1 MERYICIHA
10 HFYQPPRENPWLETV
25 ELQDSAYPFHDW
37 NQRITNECY
46 APNAA
51 SRILDGENYITSIT
65 NNYARISFNFG
76 PTLLSWMETQEPEV
90 YRSILEADRQSQERF
105 SGHGS
110 AIAQAYNHLILP
122 LANHHDRYTQIYWG
136 VRDFQSRFGRMPEGM
151 WLPETAV
158 EMQTLDIMAQL
169 GIKFTILSPY
179 QAWRYRRIGAR
190 AYRDASGGKIDPS
203 RPYLVRLREGR
214 SITIFFYD
222 GPISQGVAFE
232 RLLNSGEQFA
242 QRLAGGFS
250 DARDWPQIMHIA
262 TDGESYG
269 HHHAHGD
276 MALAY
281 ALKYIEDK
289 GIAKLTN
296 YGEYLEKH
304 PPQHE
309 AQIIENSAWSCSH
322 GVGRWREDCGCSSG
336 GHADWNQAWRG
347 PLRQSLDWL
356 RDSVTALF
364 EQRGAELFQNVWK
377 ARNEYVGVI
386 VDRSPESVERFFG
399 EHQTR
404 PLSREERVQAL
415 ELLEIERNLMLMYTS
430 CGWFFDDVSGI
441 ESVQVIAY
449 AGRVIQL
456 AHKHLGG
463 EAGDA
468 LEAGFLERLQQAKS
482 NVAEHRDA
490 AQIYRKCVRPSIIG
504 LEQVAAHYA
513 ISSLFETGAAKYC
526 YTIDPSDYRTFA
538 SGKIQLAA
546 GRAGVCSRITLE
558 CESYS
563 FAVLHM
569 GDHSLSAGVRKFVS
583 EEAYSKTLHEL
594 QHAFSRADVP
604 AVIRVLDHHFGGGT
618 YSLKSLFRD
627 EQRRI
632 MDHILESTLIE
643 AEGSLRTIYEHHAPL
658 MKFLGDVNYPR
669 PKALALAA
677 EFIINASLRRE
688 FLKDFLNLN
697 EVRSLLSQAGEEGVQ
712 LDSAGLSYVMG
723 RKLNGLMEQLERRP
737 NNFGLLKKILSLLD
751 VIAELPFAVNLWK
764 VENVYYRMSRT
775 SYPELRQQAG
785 VEKEWFETFVQL
797 GNRLRIRVEPVPTTQ
812 SAMAS

>member
-25 ELQDSAYPFHDW
+25 EVQDSAYPFHDW

-51 SRILDGENYITSIT
+51 CRILDGEGYIAAIT
-65 NNYARISFNFG
+65 NNYAKISFNFG

-90 YRSILEADRQSQERF
+90 YRAILEADRLSQERF

-110 AIAQAYNHLILP
+110 AIAQAYNHMILP
-122 LANHHDRYTQIYWG
+122 LANNPDRYTQIYWG
-136 VRDFQSRFGRMPEGM
+136 IRDFESRFHRLPEGM

-158 EMQTLDIMAQL
+158 ELQTLDTMAQL

-179 QAWRYRRIGAR
+179 QAWRFRRIGVR
-190 AYRDASGGKIDPS
+190 AYRDATGGKIDPS

-214 SITIFFYD
+214 SITVFFYD
-222 GPISQGVAFE
+222 GPISQAVAFE

-250 DARDWPQIMHIA
+250 DARDWPQLMHIA

-289 GIAKLTN
+289 GIAQLTN

-322 GVGRWREDCGCSSG
+322 GVGRWREDCGCNSG
-336 GHADWNQAWRG
+336 GRNDWNQNWRG
-347 PLRQSLDWL
+347 PLRESLDWL
-356 RDSVTALF
+356 RDSVAPLF
-364 EQRGAELFQNVWK
+364 ERRESELFQDAWK
-377 ARNEYVGVI
+377 ARNEYIGLI
-386 VDRSPESVERFFG
+386 VDRSSESLERFFAANASH
-399 EHQTR
+399 E
-404 PLSREERVQAL
+404 LSREERVAAL
-415 ELLEIERNLMLMYTS
+415 ELLEMQRHAMLMYTS
-430 CGWFFDDVSGI
+430 CGWFFDEISGI
-441 ESVQVIAY
+441 ETVQVIAY

-456 AHKHLGG
+456 AHKHLGQAEG
-463 EAGDA
+463 EA
-468 LEAGFLERLQQAKS
+468 LEAGFLDRLQQAKS
-482 NVAEHRDA
+482 NLPEHQDG
-490 AQIYRKCVRPSIIG
+490 AQIYRKWVKPSIVG

-526 YTIDPSDYRTFA
+526 YTIDPADYRTFA
-538 SGKIQLAA
+538 SGKTQLAV
-546 GRAGVCSRITLE
+546 GRAGVCSRITQE
-558 CESYS
+558 CDNYT

-569 GDHSLSAGVRKFVS
+569 GDHSLNAGVRRYGG
-583 EEAYSKTLHEL
+583 EEPYTKTVEEL
-594 QHAFSRADVP
+594 QRAFSGRDIP
-604 AVIRVLDHHFGGGT
+604 AVIRTLDQHFGGAT

-632 MDHILESTLIE
+632 MDHILESTLRE
-643 AEGSLRTIYEHHAPL
+643 AETSLRAIYEHHAPL
-658 MKFLGDVNYPR
+658 MKFLADVSYPR
-669 PKALALAA
+669 PKALAIAA
-677 EFIINASLRRE
+677 EFVINASLRRE
-688 FLKDFLNLN
+688 FRQDFLNLN
-697 EVRSLLSQAGEEGVQ
+697 EVRNLLSQAREEGVQ

-723 RKLNGLMEQLERRP
+723 RKLNGLMLQLQRRP
-737 NNFGLLKKILSLLD
+737 QNLGLLRKILSLLD

-764 VENVYYRMSRT
+764 VENVYYQMSRT
-775 SYPELRQQAG
+775 AYPELLKETG
-785 VEKEWFETFVQL
+785 VPPEWFETFLQL
-797 GNRLRIRVEPVPTTQ
+797 GSRLRIRVEPASTTQ
-812 SAMAS
+812 SAIAS